1 MNGQRGRVEDN
12 EMGCPKQEKLEAS
25 PKLNSQFY

>member
-12 EMGCPKQEKLEAS
+12 EMGCPKQEELEAS
-25 PKLNSQFY
+25 QKRISLFY